1 MKKKIIIIISTL
13 LILSII
19 IGIIILKNSK
29 VSKPEPKKT
38 KEEEISEKVEKFTKT
53 ATSEKITQKK
63 LTQITGAKIFKEDI
77 MLGQE
82 TYLREK
88 PIISEEKLEEYL
100 KVQDKYAT
108 NVENQIKENLEYKI
122 EETITS
128 VDDIIVTTVKFKS
141 YYYSWYLLE
150 LKQIQANLLK
160 QIGYKIETGFDGTPT
175 QQTKTNEYK
184 AKIKAMEILDYRL
197 EDYKNQDEYMTFDI
211 KYTAKDKDEN
221 RNSIMQYY
229 SNLKGDYYPST
240 NIYTE
245 EFQKMASNRVE
256 EIIKKAKQDGI
267 LNSKDPLELK

>member
-1 MKKKIIIIISTL
+1 MKKKIIIIIIPL
-13 LILSII
+13 LILSMT
-19 IGIIILKNSK
+19 IGIIILKNSET
-29 VSKPEPKKT
+29 SKTEPKKT

-53 ATSEKITQKK
+53 ATSEKITQEK

-77 MLGQE
+77 MLGQG

-88 PIISEEKLEEYL
+88 PVVPEEKIEEYL
-100 KVQDKYAT
+100 KAQDKYAT

-122 EETITS
+122 EKTITS

-160 QIGYKIETGFDGTPT
+160 QIGYKIETGFGGTPT
-175 QQTKTNEYK
+175 QQTKINEYK
-184 AKIKAMEILDYRL
+184 AKIKAMEILDNRL

-211 KYTAKDKDEN
+211 KYSAKDKDEN

-256 EIIKKAKQDGI
+256 EIIKKAKQDGT
-267 LNSKDPLELK
+267 LNSKDPLKLK